1 MSIEKFINRLK
12 YGFYTVESIETRAER
27 RIGFTTHGLI
37 CGTICN
43 LLSIIGL
50 KYMISLGAV
59 PLCTIVVAAFF
70 LFLYIT
76 YIIEKKYLDGELFE
90 KYITVFKRESFIR
103 KTLWAIFAYAMMV
116 VFFAYFFVSIALFFM
131 S

>member
-50 KYMISLGAV
+50 KYMILLGAV
-59 PLCTIVVAAFF
+59 PLCSIVLAAFF
-70 LFLYIT
+70 LDLYIM
-76 YIIEKKYLDGELFE
+76 YIIDQKYLDEEFFE
-90 KYITVFKRESFIR
+90 RYMPVFKRESFIR
-103 KTLWAIFAYAMMV
+103 KTLWAVSAYALLAV
-116 VFFAYFFVSIALFFM
+116 VFAYFTVSIALFFM

>member
-50 KYMISLGAV
+50 KYMILLGAV
-59 PLCTIVVAAFF
+59 PLCSIVLAAFF
-70 LFLYIT
+70 LDLYIM
-76 YIIEKKYLDGELFE
+76 YIIDQKYLDEEIFE
-90 KYITVFKRESFIR
+90 RYMPVFKRESFIR
-103 KTLWAIFAYAMMV
+103 KTLWAVSAYALLAV
-116 VFFAYFFVSIALFFM
+116 VFAYFTVSIALFCM

>member
-1 MSIEKFINRLK
+1 MSIEKLLNRLR
-12 YGFYTVESIETRAER
+12 YGFYTIEDIKNRFGR
-27 RIGFTTHGLI
+27 RLGVITTGLVGGLI
-37 CGTICN
+37 CNI
-43 LLSIIGL
+43 LSIIGL
-50 KYMISLGAV
+50 KYMISLGVV
-59 PLCTIVVAAFF
+59 PLCTIVLAAFF

-76 YIIEKKYLDGELFE
+76 YVIYKKYFDDELFE

>member
-12 YGFYTVESIETRAER
+12 YGFFTIESIETRAER

-50 KYMISLGAV
+50 KYMISLGVV
-59 PLCTIVVAAFF
+59 PLCTIVLAAFF
-70 LFLYIT
+70 LDLYIM
-76 YIIEKKYLDGELFE
+76 YIIDKKYLDEELFE
-90 KYITVFKRESFIR
+90 MYMPVFKRGSFVR
-103 KTLWAIFAYAMMV
+103 KTLWAVSAYALLAV
-116 VFFAYFFVSIALFFM
+116 VFVYVTVSIGLFFM

>member
-1 MSIEKFINRLK
+1 MSIEKLLNRLK
-12 YGFYTVESIETRAER
+12 YGFYTIESIETRAER

-50 KYMISLGAV
+50 KYMISLGVV
-59 PLCTIVVAAFF
+59 PLCTIVLAAFF

-76 YIIEKKYLDGELFE
+76 YVIYKKYYDDELFE
-90 KYITVFKRESFIR
+90 RYIKVFKRESFIR
-103 KTLWAIFAYAMMV
+103 KALWAIFAYALMV
-116 VFFAYFFVSIALFFM
+116 VFFAYFFVSIAFFFM

>member
-1 MSIEKFINRLK
+1 MSIEKLLNRLR
-12 YGFYTVESIETRAER
+12 YGFYTIESIETRAER
-27 RIGFTTHGLI
+27 WIGFTTHGLI
-37 CGTICN
+37 YGTICN

-70 LFLYIT
+70 PFLYIT

-90 KYITVFKRESFIR
+90 KYMTVFKKEPFI
-103 KTLWAIFAYAMMV
+103 KKILWAILAYALLV
-116 VFFAYFFVSIALFFM
+116 IVFAYFFVSFALFCM

>member
-50 KYMISLGAV
+50 KYMILLGAV
-59 PLCTIVVAAFF
+59 PLCSIVLAAFF
-70 LFLYIT
+70 LDLYIM
-76 YIIEKKYLDGELFE
+76 YIIDQKYLDEEIFE
-90 KYITVFKRESFIR
+90 RYMPVFKRESFIR

>member
-50 KYMISLGAV
+50 KYMILLGAV
-59 PLCTIVVAAFF
+59 PLCSIVLAAFF
-70 LFLYIT
+70 LDLYIM
-76 YIIEKKYLDGELFE
+76 YIIDQKYLDEEIFE
-90 KYITVFKRESFIR
+90 RYMPVFKRESFIR
-103 KTLWAIFAYAMMV
+103 KTLWAVSAYALLTVVFAYV
-116 VFFAYFFVSIALFFM
+116 TVSIGLFFM

>member
-12 YGFYTVESIETRAER
+12 YGFFTIESIETRAER

-50 KYMISLGAV
+50 KYMISLGVV
-59 PLCTIVVAAFF
+59 PLCTIVLAAFF
-70 LFLYIT
+70 LDLYIM
-76 YIIEKKYLDGELFE
+76 YIIDKKYLDEKLFE
-90 KYITVFKRESFIR
+90 MYMPVFKRESFIR
-103 KTLWAIFAYAMMV
+103 KALWAIFAYALMV
-116 VFFAYFFVSIALFFM
+116 VFFVYFFVSIALFFM

>member
-1 MSIEKFINRLK
+1 MNIEKFINLLK
-12 YGFYTVESIETRAER
+12 YGFYTIESIETRAER

-59 PLCTIVVAAFF
+59 PLCSIVLAAFF
-70 LFLYIT
+70 LDLYLLYLT
-76 YIIEKKYLDGELFE
+76 DKKYLTDEHFE
-90 KYITVFKRESFIR
+90 KYMPVFKKETFIR
-103 KTLWAIFAYAMMV
+103 KILWAILAYALLV
-116 VFFAYFFVSIALFFM
+116 IVFAYFFVSFALFCM

>member
-1 MSIEKFINRLK
+1 MNIEKFINLLK
-12 YGFYTVESIETRAER
+12 YGFYTIESIETRAER

-50 KYMISLGAV
+50 KYMILLGAV
-59 PLCTIVVAAFF
+59 PLCSIVLAAFF
-70 LFLYIT
+70 LDLYIM
-76 YIIEKKYLDGELFE
+76 YIIDQKYLDEEIFE
-90 KYITVFKRESFIR
+90 RYMPVFKRESFIR
-103 KTLWAIFAYAMMV
+103 KTLWAVSAYALLAV
-116 VFFAYFFVSIALFFM
+116 VFAYFTVSIALFFM

>member
-1 MSIEKFINRLK
+1 MNIEKFINLLK
-12 YGFYTVESIETRAER
+12 YGFYTIESIETRAER

-59 PLCTIVVAAFF
+59 PLCSIVLAAFF
-70 LFLYIT
+70 LDLYIM
-76 YIIEKKYLDGELFE
+76 YIIDKKYLDEKLFE
-90 KYITVFKRESFIR
+90 KYMPVFKKETFIR
-103 KTLWAIFAYAMMV
+103 KILWAILAYALLV
-116 VFFAYFFVSIALFFM
+116 IVFAYFFVSFALFCM

>member
-1 MSIEKFINRLK
+1 MSIEKFLNRLR
-12 YGFYTVESIETRAER
+12 YGFYTIESIETRAER

-76 YIIEKKYLDGELFE
+76 YIIEKKYLDDELFE

-103 KTLWAIFAYAMMV
+103 KALWAIFAYAMMV

>member
-1 MSIEKFINRLK
+1 MSIEKLLNRLR
-12 YGFYTVESIETRAER
+12 YGFYTIESIPSIADR
-27 RIGFTTHGLI
+27 RIGLIIHGLI
-37 CGTICN
+37 GAPICN
-43 LLSIIGL
+43 ILSIIGL
-50 KYMISLGAV
+50 KYMISLGVV

-131 S
+131 L

>member
-1 MSIEKFINRLK
+1 MSIEKFLNRLR
-12 YGFYTVESIETRAER
+12 YGFYTIESIETRAER

-37 CGTICN
+37 CGTIYN

-76 YIIEKKYLDGELFE
+76 YIIEKKYLDDELFE

-103 KTLWAIFAYAMMV
+103 KALWAIFAYAMMV